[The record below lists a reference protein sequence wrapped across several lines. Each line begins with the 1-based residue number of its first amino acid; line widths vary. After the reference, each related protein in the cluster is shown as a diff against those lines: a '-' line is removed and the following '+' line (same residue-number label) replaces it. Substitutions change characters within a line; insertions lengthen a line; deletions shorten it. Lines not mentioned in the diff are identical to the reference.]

1 MIFATLHDIRTLQQP
16 EKFRSDLYY
25 RLRAHHIHVPP
36 LRERKEDISQLVDHF
51 LQNASAASGKNTP
64 VYPVELMTVLK
75 NYSFPGNVRELKNMV
90 YDAVSTHSARTL
102 SMESFKTY
110 ISSTRP
116 NEQLRENRGSDEPE
130 NPFSSLKELPTLKEA
145 TSFLVEEAMRR
156 ADGKQSI
163 AAKMLGITR
172 QALNWRLKNA

>member
-1 MIFATLHDIRTLQQP
+1 
-16 EKFRSDLYY
+16 
-25 RLRAHHIHVPP
+25 
-36 LRERKEDISQLVDHF
+36 
-51 LQNASAASGKNTP
+51 
-64 VYPVELMTVLK
+64 
-75 NYSFPGNVRELKNMV
+75 
-90 YDAVSTHSARTL
+90 
-102 SMESFKTY
+102 MESFKTY